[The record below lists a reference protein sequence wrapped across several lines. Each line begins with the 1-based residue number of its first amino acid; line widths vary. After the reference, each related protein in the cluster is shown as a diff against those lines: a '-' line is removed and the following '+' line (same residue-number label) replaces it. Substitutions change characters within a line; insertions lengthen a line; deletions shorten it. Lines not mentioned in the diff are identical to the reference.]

1 MLDPIT
7 TDAVM
12 RMFLDGLSVDEVLV
26 ALPTLERSDLE
37 RILFADRANK
47 RQQERN
53 ADTLEKIDN
62 MIGNAAWRIK

>member
-1 MLDPIT
+1 MIDEIT
-7 TDAVM
+7 SEAVM

-26 ALPTLERSDLE
+26 ALPTLERSDIEL
-37 RILFADRANK
+37 ILFADRANK

-62 MIGNAAWRIK
+62 MIGNSAWRIK